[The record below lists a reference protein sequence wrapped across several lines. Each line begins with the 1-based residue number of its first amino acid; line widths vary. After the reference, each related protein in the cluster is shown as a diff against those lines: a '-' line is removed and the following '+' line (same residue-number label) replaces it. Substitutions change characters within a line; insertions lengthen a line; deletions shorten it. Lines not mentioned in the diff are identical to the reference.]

1 MSTAAIPPPNSI
13 LGPGVPREGARIAP
27 RLAEEA
33 LRRAAP
39 PAASALSQCVAR
51 ARAPAPLDA
60 LLVVMMASA
69 GRGAA
74 LAAHARTW
82 LRAVRAFIVCDR
94 PPDPALGL
102 VNSSRMRIAVLSGV
116 AGCRN
121 SDLYSTAIVLGN
133 RTFPDYSWM
142 LFTEDDTFFV
152 PRSLASFLGIFDPQ
166 MPLWFSAHGCE
177 ASYPPVACV
186 DSRYQRAAERHVA
199 PHLRGGRAA
208 QLLQPMFGPAF
219 AKLDGR
225 GRRVDLR
232 GRNMSAYVRDV
243 TSNCGGLGCVFSRAL
258 VHGLPASDLEA
269 CHGCAV
275 GIADLQT
282 SRCMYGSS
290 GVGPIGVPAFS
301 WGQSAARA
309 LEGPPE
315 GLAPRGR
322 QPGGPRRGGALGIFS
337 VHMRSQWGRAHQ
349 RGQQLDD
356 PLKASLHHPAD
367 PSRNS
372 LVDQQLNETVE
383 AAHRSGEALH
393 AAIARLEADG
403 QRDASAEA
411 ERRRVCCQLVTAD
424 LPICENGC
432 TPWPAATRSHSSW
445 CEDPH
450 AAPPPREEESPL
462 AAGELRSRP
471 LEARSGDGGSL
482 NGTPARCRAAQGRP
496 RD

>member
-1 MSTAAIPPPNSI
+1 
-13 LGPGVPREGARIAP
+13 
-27 RLAEEA
+27 
-33 LRRAAP
+33 
-39 PAASALSQCVAR
+39 
-51 ARAPAPLDA
+51 
-60 LLVVMMASA
+60 VVMMASA

-309 LEGPPE
+309 LEVLVSALPRCVARCEGAGRGE
-315 GLAPRGR
+315 GLGRGR
-322 QPGGPRRGGALGIFS
+322 QRASHRAAGSLAGLGGEVPGGEVPGGEEASPAACTVRCARELGALGIFS

-349 RGQQLDD
+349 R
-356 PLKASLHHPAD
+356 
-367 PSRNS
+367 
-372 LVDQQLNETVE
+372 DQQLNETVE

-471 LEARSGDGGSL
+471 LEARSGDGGRSRGL
-482 NGTPARCRAAQGRP
+482 G
-496 RD
+496 

>member
-39 PAASALSQCVAR
+39 PAASALSQCVAH

-258 VHGLPASDLEA
+258 VRRPPRRRPPNLDPGPGHIRDVSETCTCTCPAGARSAGVRPRGVPRLRGRHRRPPDLALHVRRAARWSGGALLGPASD
-269 CHGCAV
+269 
-275 GIADLQT
+275 
-282 SRCMYGSS
+282 
-290 GVGPIGVPAFS
+290 
-301 WGQSAARA
+301 
-309 LEGPPE
+309 
-315 GLAPRGR
+315 
-322 QPGGPRRGGALGIFS
+322 
-337 VHMRSQWGRAHQ
+337 
-349 RGQQLDD
+349 
-356 PLKASLHHPAD
+356 
-367 PSRNS
+367 
-372 LVDQQLNETVE
+372 
-383 AAHRSGEALH
+383 
-393 AAIARLEADG
+393 
-403 QRDASAEA
+403 
-411 ERRRVCCQLVTAD
+411 
-424 LPICENGC
+424 
-432 TPWPAATRSHSSW
+432 
-445 CEDPH
+445 
-450 AAPPPREEESPL
+450 PPPTL
-462 AAGELRSRP
+462 LRPSSNP
-471 LEARSGDGGSL
+471 
-482 NGTPARCRAAQGRP
+482 
-496 RD
+496 

>member
-1 MSTAAIPPPNSI
+1 MSTAAVAPPNSI
-13 LGPGVPREGARIAP
+13 LGPGVPSDGARIAP

-51 ARAPAPLDA
+51 TRAPAPLDS
-60 LLVVMMASA
+60 LLVVMMTSA

-94 PPDPALGL
+94 PPDSALGL

-186 DSRYQRAAERHVA
+186 DFRYQRAAERHVA

-232 GRNMSAYVRDV
+232 GRNMSTYVRDV

-258 VHGLPASDLEA
+258 VRPPRRRPRNLEPIRDTSETCPRHVLQVHGLPASDLEA

-282 SRCMYGSS
+282 SRCMCAEPPAGRAGPSS
-290 GVGPIGVPAFS
+290 DPPQTLLRPVGM
-301 WGQSAARA
+301 AARGWGRSA
-309 LEGPPE
+309 CPPSR
-315 GLAPRGR
+315 GGRARRVRSRCSSPPCPAASRGARAPAGARGSAGAAR
-322 QPGGPRRGGALGIFS
+322 GPR
-337 VHMRSQWGRAHQ
+337 
-349 RGQQLDD
+349 
-356 PLKASLHHPAD
+356 
-367 PSRNS
+367 
-372 LVDQQLNETVE
+372 T
-383 AAHRSGEALH
+383 
-393 AAIARLEADG
+393 AR
-403 QRDASAEA
+403 
-411 ERRRVCCQLVTAD
+411 
-424 LPICENGC
+424 
-432 TPWPAATRSHSSW
+432 PAA
-445 CEDPH
+445 
-450 AAPPPREEESPL
+450 
-462 AAGELRSRP
+462 
-471 LEARSGDGGSL
+471 
-482 NGTPARCRAAQGRP
+482 
-496 RD
+496 